1 LDNSTGNDVFQRVF
15 GPEGLLRR
23 RGATAIL
30 CTHAIRYLP
39 LADHIVALEAD
50 GTINEQGS
58 FEKLVETGKYVQS
71 LGVSTADD
79 AFETD
84 AVTPVEEPVAATVP
98 VPLVARPVTTI
109 ANLESQSRATGDS
122 KVYRHYYRSV
132 SGWASLT
139 CVLTGILYAVGRNF
153 PSIWM
158 GWWGSDA
165 FHMTPSFYIGI
176 MGLFRGLQVV
186 ALFLC
191 AIAVV
196 ISMTTQ
202 SGSQLHRA
210 ILDTLV
216 NAPLS
221 FFTTT
226 DFGAVTNL
234 FSQDMTLI
242 DGELPISLLNT
253 VVQFFDVI
261 TMAIVVAVGTPWLA
275 ISYPFVFAVIYM
287 LQMFYLR
294 TSRQL
299 RLLDLEAKSPL

>member
-1 LDNSTGNDVFQRVF
+1 MG
-15 GPEGLLRR
+15 
-23 RGATAIL
+23 I
-30 CTHAIRYLP
+30 
-39 LADHIVALEAD
+39 
-50 GTINEQGS
+50 
-58 FEKLVETGKYVQS
+58 
-71 LGVSTADD
+71 
-79 AFETD
+79 
-84 AVTPVEEPVAATVP
+84 
-98 VPLVARPVTTI
+98 
-109 ANLESQSRATGDS
+109 
-122 KVYRHYYRSV
+122 
-132 SGWASLT
+132 WASDSLDT
-139 CVLTGILYAVGRNF
+139 TQ
-153 PSIWM
+153 
-158 GWWGSDA
+158 
-165 FHMTPSFYIGI
+165 SFYIGI

-191 AIAVV
+191 ATAVV
-196 ISMTTQ
+196 IFMTTQ
-202 SGSQLHRA
+202 SGGHLHRA

-253 VVQFFDVI
+253 VIQGFDVL

-275 ISYPFVFAVIYM
+275 IAYPFVFALIYM